1 MSPGRRWSVAVA
13 VTVAGLYLLS
23 FVTVV
28 VVSRLDQR
36 HPADA
41 IVVLGAAQ
49 YNGRPSP
56 VLQARLDHA
65 AELYHEGWADLVV
78 VTGGIVAGDRMS
90 EATAGRRYLIGVGIP
105 PDSIVVQPI
114 GHSTAGSMDA
124 VAGWLRGQ
132 GLDRVIL
139 VSDPFHLARLRL
151 EGRRLGLQAWTSP
164 TTTSPISSRFGTE
177 LRYLLVEAAK
187 LPVLVVRGILP

>member
-1 MSPGRRWSVAVA
+1 MALA
-13 VTVAGLYLLS
+13 AAVAGLYLLS
-23 FVTVV
+23 FLTVF
-28 VVSRLDQR
+28 VVSRTDQR
-36 HPADA
+36 QPADA

-65 AELYHEGWADLVV
+65 AELYHEGWADLLV
-78 VTGGIVAGDRMS
+78 VTGGIVTGDRMS
-90 EATAGRRYLIGVGIP
+90 EATAGRQYLIGVGIP
-105 PDSIVVQPI
+105 ADSIVVQPV

-124 VAGWLRGQ
+124 VAGWLRGA

-151 EGRRLGLQAWTSP
+151 EARRLGLRAWTSP
-164 TTTSPISSRFGTE
+164 TATSPISSRFATE
-177 LRYLLVEAAK
+177 LRYLLGEAAK
-187 LPVLVVRGILP
+187 LPVLAVEGLVS